1 MTKKILDNNKILLCA
16 IIFALIFCTVFFTV
30 QDLLRIAFADSLDF
44 DKTDV
49 IDDLESS
56 TVNGEPFDILDFAFD
71 ESKRLQIV
79 NFVEYCYTYK
89 RNMQGAYGLYIY
101 IYNPQGLDIAEN
113 SGQNKVQMAVSWSK
127 TKDGNYVADRYE
139 KFDLRFCSK
148 SERTNYRGLF
158 YKFKV
163 VDREIDGKT
172 MLERVNSNERR
183 YDISGIELLTRGDTN
198 AHEYTIGGTYKFT
211 GYANGYGNTDGDTL
225 SCVVEDLETLKLEV
239 HSTYYRTNVSS
250 LGKGH
255 YNEVNSVYFS
265 VPDRIF
271 KEYGNLQKI
280 RAEWWEYKIKP
291 ALVSNNQDFVN
302 KALQYVG
309 VDVGQYGD
317 KNKVPYGMTTKNLS
331 GSQYSANHDWTYNI
345 AESESGIYIGSGY
358 RQSILPFVFYSPVK
372 DVDSVLSF
380 LYSKPVAGDV
390 ESSVV
395 ADYIYNYKNDLG
407 HGYIDCNGR
416 QLSKDLFEDVV
427 DSGRT
432 MGHNDQT
439 IDLSDTFDLKSY
451 DSNHSWWD
459 KLWDYGFSWPSTDG
473 DYSGVLPIYEIKD
486 SDLSA
491 SDDSVAS
498 SLLVGKADV
507 ASLRSFYAAEKLK
520 GNHVILFRF
529 ATTDYYAEEVAE
541 ESPELASTRFD
552 DRIRGYIA
560 QMTCFFDF
568 DIIELTFNKD
578 GAYRVIPVVSD
589 PIDIINGLQPPAS
602 GLDWWKIVLAIIA
615 LILLIVLLAPILPYI
630 LEAIWWI
637 ISLPFKAI
645 GRVAKSFKNYNGKHR
660 KVPSKSEISKSNSNQ
675 KKKKVKHAKKKE

>member
-1 MTKKILDNNKILLCA
+1 MKKVLHNQKILLYA

-30 QDLLRIAFADSLDF
+30 QDLSRIAFADSLDF

-148 SERTNYRGLF
+148 SEKTNYRGLF

-265 VPDRIF
+265 VPDRVF

-291 ALVSNNQDFVN
+291 ALVLNDESFANF
-302 KALQYVG
+302 ALQYVG
-309 VDVGQYGD
+309 REVGSHNPDGDYLTRAHDKTIPFRAYSLKELREGKVSYFWSFNVDLLDWKAGGVGETYD
-317 KNKVPYGMTTKNLS
+317 KKSDKVSSMLPY
-331 GSQYSANHDWTYNI
+331 
-345 AESESGIYIGSGY
+345 
-358 RQSILPFVFYSPVK
+358 VFYSPAT

-416 QLSKDLFEDVV
+416 QLSKDLFEDAV
-427 DSGRT
+427 
-432 MGHNDQT
+432 
-439 IDLSDTFDLKSY
+439 DLS
-451 DSNHSWWD
+451 
-459 KLWDYGFSWPSTDG
+459 
-473 DYSGVLPIYEIKD
+473 
-486 SDLSA
+486 
-491 SDDSVAS
+491 
-498 SLLVGKADV
+498 
-507 ASLRSFYAAEKLK
+507 
-520 GNHVILFRF
+520 
-529 ATTDYYAEEVAE
+529 
-541 ESPELASTRFD
+541 
-552 DRIRGYIA
+552 
-560 QMTCFFDF
+560 
-568 DIIELTFNKD
+568 
-578 GAYRVIPVVSD
+578 
-589 PIDIINGLQPPAS
+589 
-602 GLDWWKIVLAIIA
+602 
-615 LILLIVLLAPILPYI
+615 LIHI
-630 LEAIWWI
+630 
-637 ISLPFKAI
+637 
-645 GRVAKSFKNYNGKHR
+645 
-660 KVPSKSEISKSNSNQ
+660 
-675 KKKKVKHAKKKE
+675 